1 MNIDNNIKTCVTGLN
16 CQAGYATVSHCISES
31 FRKWPLL
38 KSDTAIQRYS
48 DTRSRSRSPN
58 QSHANFSG
66 GVNFTPYK
74 VKYIP
79 VS

>member
-1 MNIDNNIKTCVTGLN
+1 MR
-16 CQAGYATVSHCISES
+16 SH
-31 FRKWPLL
+31 RAWRPLL
-38 KSDTAIQRYS
+38 KSDTVIQRYS
-48 DTRSRSRSPN
+48 DTRSRSPN

-79 VS
+79 GNVMIH